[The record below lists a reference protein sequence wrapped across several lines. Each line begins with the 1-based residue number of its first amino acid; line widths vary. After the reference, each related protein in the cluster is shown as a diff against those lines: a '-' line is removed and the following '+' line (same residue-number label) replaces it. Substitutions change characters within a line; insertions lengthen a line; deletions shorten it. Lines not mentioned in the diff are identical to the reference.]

1 MPSRTNK
8 DTVVGMTESYLVE
21 LSVAASH
28 GQDLIQEEVKSFG
41 EQLKPYPL
49 LFLKDFHISKSCLV
63 WKEIGFWGGGAW
75 GFVDIASELQLHK
88 DV

>member
-41 EQLKPYPL
+41 EQLKPYPW
-49 LFLKDFHISKSCLV
+49 FNCVRS
-63 WKEIGFWGGGAW
+63 
-75 GFVDIASELQLHK
+75 
-88 DV
+88 